1 MTVFLVVQ
9 VKIKDRE
16 AYDRYASGFMEVF
29 SKYDGTML
37 AADFEPK
44 LLDGKWDFDRLVI
57 MSFPDE
63 ASLKSWITSGE
74 YQSISADRTAGAV
87 TIALMAK
94 GIEAA

>member
-1 MTVFLVVQ
+1 MTVYLVVQ
-9 VKIKDRE
+9 VKIKDRQ
-16 AYDRYASGFMEVF
+16 AYDRYAGRFMEVF

-44 LLDGKWDFDRLVI
+44 QLDGKWDFDRLVM

-63 ASLKSWITSGE
+63 PSLMSWLTSAD
-74 YQSISADRTAGAV
+74 YQALSADREAGAT

-94 GIEAA
+94 GIEAP

>member
-9 VKIKDRE
+9 VKVKARE
-16 AYDRYASGFMEVF
+16 AYDRYSSGFMEVF

-44 LLDGKWDFDRLVI
+44 LLDGEWDFDRLVM

-63 ASLKSWITSGE
+63 ASLKSWITSDE
-74 YQSISADRTAGAV
+74 YQTLTADRTAGAQ

-94 GIEAA
+94 GIEAE